1 MKIAVV
7 GGGVIGLTTAFRL
20 QYEFMRNAE
29 ITVFAESFDNI
40 VSYTAAGIFRVGTS
54 YCGASETNTRKW
66 INDSYEY
73 YDNIRRIYEASR
85 AGNHWLEP
93 LVPIYRKAT
102 EEELQLH
109 GDWKYGSF
117 FSTLLTQCDLYLPW
131 IKQRLQSDGVTFK
144 QRYLK
149 SLKELVHNFDI
160 IMNCTGLGARSL
172 CDDKRLVAVRGQVYK
187 VNAPWIKM
195 FCYGELD
202 TYVIPNLNGAVT
214 LGGTRNFDCEN
225 MTICP
230 YESAAIFARC
240 RKLIPSLANAQLI
253 RQEVGLRPHRE
264 GGIKIGR
271 GTTDNTAESIIVD
284 NYGHDGYGVSM
295 APGTASEAIHT
306 AIQLHTRSSFVSK
319 L

>member
-54 YCGASETNTRKW
+54 YCGASETNTSLNS
-66 INDSYEY
+66 ILY
-73 YDNIRRIYEASR
+73 
-85 AGNHWLEP
+85 
-93 LVPIYRKAT
+93 
-102 EEELQLH
+102 
-109 GDWKYGSF
+109 F
-117 FSTLLTQCDLYLPW
+117 F
-131 IKQRLQSDGVTFK
+131 
-144 QRYLK
+144 
-149 SLKELVHNFDI
+149 
-160 IMNCTGLGARSL
+160 NCNLI
-172 CDDKRLVAVRGQVYK
+172 

-264 GGIKIGR
+264 GEKNKLQIDCIL
-271 GTTDNTAESIIVD
+271 TDTFLQIVD